1 MAKYFGTDGVRGVAN
16 KELTAKIAFRIG
28 RYIGY
33 DPNGKK
39 IKVLIAR
46 DTRLSG
52 KFLEEAVSSGVV
64 SSGSD
69 AYVLG
74 VSTTP
79 SVSYLVRKHNFD
91 YGVMISASHNP
102 YYDNGIKVFNSKGEK
117 LEANIEEK
125 IEEYIDS
132 LVDTI
137 PLAINENI
145 GRYPECHPL
154 LDEYVD
160 FLTSKASIK
169 MSGMKVLID
178 CSNGSACSIIHE
190 LCERLALDATI
201 INCSPNGVN
210 INDRCGSTHIDLLA
224 NEVKKA
230 KYDVAFAFDGDAD
243 RCLAMD
249 GNGNVINGDGIMY
262 LSGLFMKKNGALNKD
277 TIVLTVMSNI
287 GLKIALK
294 ENKINIAEVGVG
306 DKYVQAEMKK
316 NGFSLGGEQSGHI
329 IFLEDMNT
337 GDGLLTMIKVLN
349 ILAEENASID
359 ELVKDLIIY
368 PQMLKNI
375 TVPNKEAVLTHS
387 GFIARI
393 DELTKSLKGEGRIL
407 VRPSGTEPL
416 IRVMC
421 EAKTIEQCEYICDDL
436 INYISE
442 II

>member
-16 KELTAKIAFRIG
+16 KDLTANIAYRIG
-28 RYIGY
+28 RFIGY
-33 DPNGKK
+33 FEGGKK
-39 IKVLIAR
+39 NKVLIAR

-52 KFLEEAVSSGVV
+52 EFLAHAVSSGVV
-64 SSGSD
+64 ASGSD
-69 AYVLG
+69 AYDLG

-79 SVSYLVRKHNFD
+79 SVSYLVRKHKFD
-91 YGVMISASHNP
+91 FGVMISASHNP

-117 LEANIEEK
+117 LEANIEEL
-125 IEEYIDS
+125 IEKYIDGDES
-132 LVDTI
+132 SI
-137 PLAINENI
+137 PLAINEKI
-145 GRYPECHPL
+145 GRYPACQSLIE
-154 LDEYVD
+154 EYVD
-160 FLTSKASIK
+160 FLVSKASIK
-169 MSGMKVLID
+169 MSGMKVLLD
-178 CSNGSACSIIHE
+178 CSNGSACSIIHK
-190 LCERLALDATI
+190 LVERLALDATI

-210 INDRCGSTHIDLLA
+210 INDRCGSTHIELLA
-224 NEVKKA
+224 EEVKKA

-262 LSGLFMKKNGALNKD
+262 LSSLNMKKNGKLNKD

-294 ENKINIAEVGVG
+294 ENNINIAEVGVG

-316 NGFSLGGEQSGHI
+316 NDYSLGGEQSGHI
-329 IFLEDMNT
+329 IFLEDMKT

-349 ILAEENASID
+349 ILAEENKSIE
-359 ELVKDLIIY
+359 ELVERLTIY

-375 TVPNKEAVLTHS
+375 TVTNKEAILTHE
-387 GFIARI
+387 GFLERI
-393 DELTKSLKGEGRIL
+393 KLHEKDLAGEGRIL

-421 EAKTIEQCEYICDDL
+421 EAKTIEKCEEVCDDL
-436 INYISE
+436 IAYISE

>member
-16 KELTAKIAFRIG
+16 KDLTANIAYRIG
-28 RYIGY
+28 RFIGY
-33 DPNGKK
+33 FEGGKK
-39 IKVLIAR
+39 NKVLIAR

-52 KFLEEAVSSGVV
+52 EFLAHAVSSGVV
-64 SSGSD
+64 ASGSD
-69 AYVLG
+69 AYDLG

-79 SVSYLVRKHNFD
+79 SVSYLVRKHKFD
-91 YGVMISASHNP
+91 FGVMISASHNP

-117 LEANIEEK
+117 LEANIEEL
-125 IEEYIDS
+125 IEKYIDGDES
-132 LVDTI
+132 SI
-137 PLAINENI
+137 PLAINEKI
-145 GRYPECHPL
+145 GRYPACQSLIE
-154 LDEYVD
+154 EYVD
-160 FLTSKASIK
+160 FLVSKASIK
-169 MSGMKVLID
+169 MSGMKVLLD
-178 CSNGSACSIIHE
+178 CSNGSACSIIHK
-190 LCERLALDATI
+190 LVERLALDATI

-210 INDRCGSTHIDLLA
+210 INDRCGSTHIELLA
-224 NEVKKA
+224 EEVKKA

-262 LSGLFMKKNGALNKD
+262 LSGLYMKKNGSLNKD

-294 ENKINIAEVGVG
+294 ENNINIAEVGVG

-349 ILAEENASID
+349 ILAEENESID

-375 TVPNKEAVLTHS
+375 TVPNKEAVLSHS

>member
-16 KELTAKIAFRIG
+16 KQLTANLAYRIG
-28 RYIGY
+28 RFIGY
-33 DPNGKK
+33 FENGKK
-39 IKVLIAR
+39 NRVLIAR

-52 KFLEEAVSSGVV
+52 EFLSQAVSSGVV

-79 SVSYLVRKHNFD
+79 SVSYLVRKYNFD
-91 YGVMISASHNP
+91 FGVMISASHNP

-117 LEANIEEK
+117 LEADIEEL
-125 IEEYIDS
+125 IEKYIDEDEDS
-132 LVDTI
+132 I
-137 PLAINENI
+137 PLAINEKI
-145 GRYPECHPL
+145 GRYPECQSL
-154 LDEYVD
+154 IDDYVE
-160 FLTSKASIK
+160 FLVSKASNK
-169 MSGMKVLID
+169 MAGMKVLLD
-178 CSNGSACSIIHE
+178 CSNGSACSIIHK
-190 LCERLALDATI
+190 LVDRLALDATI
-201 INCSPNGVN
+201 INCSPNGIN
-210 INDRCGSTHIDLLA
+210 INDRCGSTHIEMLSKQVLEG
-224 NEVKKA
+224 N
-230 KYDVAFAFDGDAD
+230 YDVAFAFDGDAD

-249 GNGNVINGDGIMY
+249 GSGKVINGDGIMY
-262 LSGLFMKKNGALNKD
+262 LSGLYLKKNGQLNKD

-294 ENKINIAEVGVG
+294 ENNISIAEVGVG

-316 NGFSLGGEQSGHI
+316 NDYSLGGEQSGHI

-349 ILAEENASID
+349 VIAEENKSID
-359 ELVKDLIIY
+359 ELTKDLVIY

-375 TVPNKEAVLTHS
+375 TVPNKEAILTHE
-387 GFIARI
+387 GFLARI
-393 DELTKSLKGEGRIL
+393 NEHEQSLKGEGRIL

-421 EAKTIEQCEYICDDL
+421 EAKTIEKCEEICDDL
-436 INYISE
+436 ISYISE

>member
-16 KELTAKIAFRIG
+16 KELTANIAYRIG
-28 RYIGY
+28 RFIGY
-33 DPNGKK
+33 FENGSKN
-39 IKVLIAR
+39 KVLIAR

-52 KFLEEAVSSGVV
+52 QFLAQAVSAGVV
-64 SSGSD
+64 ASGSD
-69 AYVLG
+69 AYDLG

-79 SVSYLVRKHNFD
+79 SISYLVRKHGFD
-91 YGVMISASHNP
+91 FGVMISASHNP

-117 LEANIEEK
+117 LEADIEEL
-125 IEEYIDS
+125 IEKYIDGDES
-132 LVDTI
+132 SI

-145 GRYPECHPL
+145 GRFPECKSL
-154 LDEYVD
+154 IDEYVD
-160 FLTSKASIK
+160 FLVSKASIR
-169 MSGMKVLID
+169 MSGMKVLLD
-178 CSNGSACSIIHE
+178 CSNGSACSIIHK
-190 LCERLALDATI
+190 LVKRLALDATI
-201 INCSPNGVN
+201 INCSPNGTN
-210 INDRCGSTHIDLLA
+210 INDRCGSTHIELLA
-224 NEVKKA
+224 EEVKKA

-249 GNGNVINGDGIMY
+249 GNGKVINGDGIMY
-262 LSGLFMKKNGALNKD
+262 LSALNMKKNGKLNKD

-316 NGFSLGGEQSGHI
+316 NDFSLGGEQSGHI

-349 ILAEENASID
+349 ILAEENKSID
-359 ELVKDLIIY
+359 ELVEKLVIY

-375 TVPNKEAVLTHS
+375 TVMNKEAVLTHP
-387 GFIARI
+387 GFSARI
-393 DELTKSLKGEGRIL
+393 KEHEKALAGEGRIL

-421 EAKTIEQCEYICDDL
+421 EAKTIEKCEEVCDDL
-436 INYISE
+436 IDYISE